1 MKENIK
7 LYQILYKFYLNY
19 KIQIIGILE
28 LIEYIKI
35 KIISIN

>member
-7 LYQILYKFYLNY
+7 LYQILYEFYLNY

-28 LIEYIKI
+28 LLKL
-35 KIISIN
+35 